1 MAVRSRWKISLAG
14 SALARLGE
22 IDFLRILHHQI
33 STEKVRDMPIS
44 HAYRNDIDGPFL
56 NGIDLDGKAFRLP
69 ETLCGPSET
78 EQGVIKSRLT
88 TALPGLGDQGP
99 SSTSPLPNLR
109 RSCARMLSAAS
120 KELTYTEIHQ

>member
-14 SALARLGE
+14 SALACLGE

-44 HAYRNDIDGPFL
+44 HAYRNDINGPFL

-69 ETLCGPSET
+69 ETLCGPSEA
-78 EQGVIKSRLT
+78 EQDVIKSRRLT

-99 SSTSPLPNLR
+99 SSTSPLPNRR

-120 KELTYTEIHQ
+120 KELT